1 MRDTTTTDTDVQ
13 RAPND
18 DSSGWKET
26 LTEIYRFLR
35 QDSMGFVGVLIL
47 LSIILTAIFA
57 PTLATH
63 DPNERAYGNQFAEP
77 SAEHYLGTDDV
88 GRDIFSQLVYGARPA
103 LIVGLAS
110 AFAVAF
116 LGTNI
121 GLWAG
126 YYGGYVDD
134 TLMRLVDFAYGVPFL
149 PFAIVLVALWEPSLW
164 TIVAAI
170 TLVMWRSTARV
181 IRSHVLG
188 IKEKPYIKS
197 AKSAGASDVRII
209 YRHIAPNVLP
219 LTFLYGSF
227 AIAWAIL
234 AEAGLSFLGFGNPE
248 AVTWGQMLQSA
259 LQAQAIYRD
268 AWWWLILPGVAIMLT
283 VFSAFSIGR
292 GYEEALNP
300 ELKER

>member
-1 MRDTTTTDTDVQ
+1 MRDTSDTDARTAPIDDDRDWK
-13 RAPND
+13 RA
-18 DSSGWKET
+18 
-26 LTEIYRFLR
+26 LAEIYRFLR

-57 PTLATH
+57 PALATQ

-88 GRDIFSQLVYGARPA
+88 GRDIFSQIVYGARPA

-116 LGTNI
+116 IGTNI

-134 TLMRLVDFAYGVPFL
+134 ILMRLVDFAYGVPFL
-149 PFAIVLVALWEPSLW
+149 PFAIVLVALWEASLW

-197 AKSAGASDVRII
+197 AKSAGASDIRII